1 MIMQE
6 TAVLQVGITDGTNI
20 VLSSSG
26 IWFSNDNDT
35 GILQGNQKCFAILF
49 EIMEAYLCMTNW
61 RQPPQKKVE
70 KTHPSTSD
78 SPDTS
83 RLSSRKQ
90 SHKSNEWI
98 EIEIGQM
105 HIFF

>member
-6 TAVLQVGITDGTNI
+6 TEVLQVCITDGTNI

-35 GILQGNQKCFAILF
+35 GILQGNQKYFAILF
-49 EIMEAYLCMTNW
+49 EIVEAYLCMKNC

-70 KTHPSTSD
+70 KTHSSTSD
-78 SPDTS
+78 SPDNS

-105 HIFF
+105 HI

>member
-83 RLSSRKQ
+83 RLASRKQ